1 MSLNVIYDR
10 RSRSPLCKT
19 CFIFFTVP
27 QNVST
32 PGILINNPHS
42 PSISKLVT
50 SFQFTKCAFCTHVVQ
65 QIKDAR
71 IRSDFPL
78 TFNIH
83 KRHWNL
89 PNPVWRVSTTLA
101 NNIYGKSVD
110 YALLPVNFLSSKLL
124 LFHGNKANSMMQM
137 SGSL

>member
-1 MSLNVIYDR
+1 MSLNVISDR
-10 RSRSPLCKT
+10 RSRSPLCKIS
-19 CFIFFTVP
+19 FIFFTVP
-27 QNVST
+27 HNLST
-32 PGILINNPHS
+32 QQPPLSH
-42 PSISKLVT
+42 ISKLVT
-50 SFQFTKCAFCTHVVQ
+50 SFQFTKYAFCTHVVQ